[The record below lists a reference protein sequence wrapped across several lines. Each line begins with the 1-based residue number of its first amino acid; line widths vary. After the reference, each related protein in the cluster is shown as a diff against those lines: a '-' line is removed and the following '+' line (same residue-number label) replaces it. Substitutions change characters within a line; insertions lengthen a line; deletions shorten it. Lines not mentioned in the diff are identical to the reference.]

1 MSVPKNKRQR
11 DGTLG
16 SNPDSTLGIL
26 TSFPSEF
33 SSLWTDKRRRQ
44 LRAKANEQPIIRT
57 LVPRWAGGGV
67 GCWGGVG
74 EGRLLPMRKWLLS
87 PPSSPAP
94 PGFDFQPPALSSLPP
109 YSQWEHHCKQR
120 KGESDSCCRGIFAHG
135 WNDLAPDSLEGGAA
149 GRLLY
154 ISVP

>member
-1 MSVPKNKRQR
+1 MSVPKTRRQR

-16 SNPDSTLGIL
+16 SNPDSALGIL
-26 TSFPSEF
+26 ICSFPSEF
-33 SSLWTDKRRRQ
+33 SSLWKDKRWRQ
-44 LRAKANEQPIIRT
+44 LRAHSQSSGLWCKD
-57 LVPRWAGGGV
+57 GGK
-67 GCWGGVG
+67 
-74 EGRLLPMRKWLLS
+74 GRLLPMMRKWLLL

-94 PGFDFQPPALSSLPP
+94 PGFDFQPPALFSLPP
-109 YSQWEHHCKQR
+109 YSQWEQHWKQR
-120 KGESDSCCRGIFAHG
+120 KRESDSCCRGIFAHG